1 MKHIIACTCQE
12 CILADVNI
20 DLQYKNNNDKMKY
33 ESPRKIRRE

>member
-20 DLQYKNNNDKMKY
+20 DLQYKNNNDQ
-33 ESPRKIRRE
+33 SGIGVST